1 MNVMY
6 GLVARITNNWSHI
19 MHTIF
24 KSIVKKEYK
33 KSTNILNISAKHLF
47 LIIFC
52 GADGKAT

>member
-1 MNVMY
+1 
-6 GLVARITNNWSHI
+6 

-52 GADGKAT
+52 GAYGSKTYIFIHYRLLPNFCK